1 MLILSVLAAEESSAS
16 HPLLAHSIN
25 TLLEIAGAPLPQNW
39 DQTLDLPQV
48 HPRLIIIV
56 TYKLDFRLSFWLIS
70 GPVLKVSAV
79 HTIQAL
85 VKGSSLGSTI
95 LQYAPEITM
104 LSLMLLSSPCWAM
117 RNAALQLYSMQY
129 TLSLVCHLIRT
140 FSGEKV
146 QPGKKDI

>member
-1 MLILSVLAAEESSAS
+1 MLILGVLAAEENSAS

-48 HPRLIIIV
+48 RPRLIIIV
-56 TYKLDFRLSFWLIS
+56 THFRLSYWLIS
-70 GPVLKVSAV
+70 GPVLQVSAV

-85 VKGSSLGSTI
+85 VKGSSLGLTI

-104 LSLMLLSSPCWAM
+104 LSLTLLSSPCWAM

-129 TLSLVCHLIRT
+129 TLSLEYHLIMT
-140 FSGEKV
+140 FSGGKRPAWEKDS
-146 QPGKKDI
+146 DI